1 MLAVVGGGR
10 VTDAGTGAEVW
21 VGLVVCV
28 LGSVVAVLLFVLVP
42 AVLVL
47 DELAAVV
54 AVPAD
59 FTVVAVGFTVVF
71 VVVFVPVEV
80 LVFVVFPA
88 GPFGLPAESSV
99 YFVLRH
105 SPGCWGAVPIVAAR

>member
-1 MLAVVGGGR
+1 MVFGTVSSAELGVGAVVCGL
-10 VTDAGTGAEVW
+10 GA
-21 VGLVVCV
+21 
-28 LGSVVAVLLFVLVP
+28 VVAALLFVLVL

-47 DELAAVV
+47 DELAAGV
-54 AVPAD
+54 AVPPD

-99 YFVLRH
+99 YCVLRH
-105 SPGCWGAVPIVAAR
+105 SPGCWGAVPIVAAK